1 MPSFKMDELQK
12 AIFGDKTVPQQ
23 YAPENQGRGK
33 RAVGERPFQEHRSR
47 QETEELIKNFLAE
60 QGKPVTIN
68 PISRAIK
75 RTVSPGLRRIIAGM
89 VESGQIIET
98 TDTVPNGFMVRYWY
112 SLPDQK

>member
-1 MPSFKMDELQK
+1 MPSFRMDDLLKQ
-12 AIFGDKTVPQQ
+12 FGGSTTVPQQ
-23 YAPENQGRGK
+23 SGHENREGRK

-47 QETEELIKNFLAE
+47 QDTEELIKKFLAE

-68 PISRAIK
+68 PISRAIN
-75 RTVSPGLRRIIAGM
+75 RTVSPGLRRILAGM

-112 SLPDQK
+112 SLPE